1 MSRHKVS
8 FYLTLISQNQ
18 KINCLTSS
26 PLIVAFSFA
35 TTGWSVSEVAHAALM
50 SWYNKISSLIAGV
63 SFFVRASVKV
73 AEDDIAFKLAI
84 LKKSLHLNDNTCFCS
99 IIQSSKLVLGS
110 LLVKI
115 TFLSNF
121 EQKIL
126 HPPGWPIVGVAYRR
140 SGPSAAKMQLK
151 RRIRHGPVAC
161 G

>member
-1 MSRHKVS
+1 MHTTT
-8 FYLTLISQNQ
+8 FYVHFIDRSVYLRLT
-18 KINCLTSS
+18 
-26 PLIVAFSFA
+26 
-35 TTGWSVSEVAHAALM
+35 EVILHWM
-50 SWYNKISSLIAGV
+50 RFI
-63 SFFVRASVKV
+63 KV

-99 IIQSSKLVLGS
+99 IIQSSKLFLGS
-110 LLVKI
+110 LLAKNN
-115 TFLSNF
+115 FFANF

-151 RRIRHGPVAC
+151 RRIRHCPVAC

>member
-1 MSRHKVS
+1 MTVKFQSGWKSLNANLLLSSEPKRFKCALNTRCSLSDFHN
-8 FYLTLISQNQ
+8 LTCVATELHTPH
-18 KINCLTSS
+18 TSPKTIYYRS
-26 PLIVAFSFA
+26 YKKF
-35 TTGWSVSEVAHAALM
+35 
-50 SWYNKISSLIAGV
+50 
-63 SFFVRASVKV
+63 KV

-99 IIQSSKLVLGS
+99 IIQSSKLFLGS
-110 LLVKI
+110 LLSKNNFFV
-115 TFLSNF
+115 NF

-151 RRIRHGPVAC
+151 RRIRHCPVAC

>member
-1 MSRHKVS
+1 MA
-8 FYLTLISQNQ
+8 FYCIMLSTL
-18 KINCLTSS
+18 L
-26 PLIVAFSFA
+26 
-35 TTGWSVSEVAHAALM
+35 
-50 SWYNKISSLIAGV
+50 
-63 SFFVRASVKV
+63 KV
-73 AEDDIAFKLAI
+73 AEDDITFKLAI

-110 LLVKI
+110 SLQKI

-126 HPPGWPIVGVAYRR
+126 HPPGWPIMGVAYRR

-151 RRIRHGPVAC
+151 RRIRHCPVAC